1 MQLKSLKAVIAPQGA
16 ASGAP
21 MFHSRTLQILQHD
34 TDRTNEAIMV
44 IESNLDIMNRL
55 WDFYQSLLVNRN
67 FVEALR
73 TSPSANQATNTNT
86 PTIDPRVSDVVT
98 LFVTQLESMA
108 SDMSMHIARAR
119 LLVTIARDRNTLVS
133 FFNFVSSC

>member
-1 MQLKSLKAVIAPQGA
+1 MQLKSLKAVIAPQDA

-21 MFHSRTLQILQHD
+21 MFHSQTLQRLQHD

-55 WDFYQSLLVNRN
+55 RDFYQSLLVNRN

-73 TSPSANQATNTNT
+73 TSPSANQATNNNT

-133 FFNFVSSC
+133 FFNFV